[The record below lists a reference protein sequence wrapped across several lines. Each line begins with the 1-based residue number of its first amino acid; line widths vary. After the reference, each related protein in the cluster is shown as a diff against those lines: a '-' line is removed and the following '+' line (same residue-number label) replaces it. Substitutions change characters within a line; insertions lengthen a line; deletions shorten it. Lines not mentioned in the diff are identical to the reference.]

1 MARTSKPNAMQ
12 TMTGATPGPRTLTP
26 EERRQM
32 IAQAAYHRAEKRGF
46 TSSDPPW
53 RIGWRPRPR
62 STTVDR
68 PGAAISSPA

>member
-32 IAQAAYHRAEKRGF
+32 IAQAAYHHAEKRGF
-46 TSSDPPW
+46 TSGDPLADW
-53 RIGWRPRPR
+53 LEAETGIDKQLTDQAPR
-62 STTVDR
+62 
-68 PGAAISSPA
+68 